1 MSPSAMH
8 RAVRWSRQRPDP
20 ARLWI
25 GVAPQGWP
33 GPDGEWVDL
42 AAGGMGR
49 SLAALDP
56 SAPPP
61 ELLDD
66 LVYLPPVA
74 PPAAP
79 LRDAVARACL
89 EAGAPVLLQ
98 LRPGEDSAVEG
109 CLPVYDLTEPLL
121 EQTLE
126 TLRRLPRGAAVL
138 WPLVADLTDG
148 EELRR
153 RGLERLE
160 AAGIACVRG
169 LALQLD
175 PADRRRLAELGD
187 EETFHR
193 LFHGEP
199 PSEREFAR
207 AAHEI
212 GLSPFVDRPLPVSP
226 RRAANRRLGA
236 LMALVAELWL
246 RLGRPEAQGQIFY
259 RAARWIDRSEH
270 DLAALCREG
279 NLPVVS
285 WLDSR
290 SRQVIEEYVARDES
304 ALLRELEAEYLTAT
318 P

>member
-1 MSPSAMH
+1 MH
-8 RAVRWSRQRPDP
+8 RAVRWLRQRPDP

-25 GVAPQGWP
+25 GVAPRGWP
-33 GPDGEWVDL
+33 GPDGAWVDL
-42 AAGGMGR
+42 AAGGLGR
-49 SLAALDP
+49 TAPGLEP
-56 SAPPP
+56 SPPP
-61 ELLDD
+61 PDLLDD
-66 LVYLPPVA
+66 LVYLPPV
-74 PPAAP
+74 PPTLAG
-79 LRDAVARACL
+79 LRDAVAGACL

-98 LRPGEDSAVEG
+98 LRPGEAATVEG
-109 CLPVYDLTEPLL
+109 CLPVYDLTESLL

-126 TLRRLPRGAAVL
+126 SLRGLPRRAAAL
-138 WPLVADLTDG
+138 WSLVADLTDG
-148 EELRR
+148 EALRR
-153 RGLERLE
+153 KGLERL
-160 AAGIACVRG
+160 AAGGIACVRG

-175 PADRRRLAELGD
+175 PADRRRLAALGD

-207 AAHEI
+207 AAHAM
-212 GLSPFVDRPLPVSP
+212 GLSPFVDRPLPASP
-226 RRAANRRLGA
+226 RLAANRRLGE
-236 LMALVAELWL
+236 LMALVGELWL

-285 WLDSR
+285 WLDDR
-290 SRQVIEEYVARDES
+290 SRQVIEEYVARGES
-304 ALLRELEAEYLTAT
+304 LLLRELEAEYLSGT